1 MAPPACIESERLLL
15 RPFRS
20 DDAPQV
26 QRLAGAPEIAAA
38 VLGIP
43 HPYPDGVAEE
53 WIERQ
58 AADPAM
64 HHFAITLRDSGSLI
78 GAIGLDVE
86 DPHDRAE
93 LGYWIGVPY
102 WGNGYATEAAQMV
115 VGYAFDTLQLH
126 RVYAFHFANN
136 PASGAVLRKIGMT
149 HEGTRRG
156 HTRKGDAYLD
166 SEGYA
171 ILRSA

>member
-1 MAPPACIESERLLL
+1 MAPPARIESERPLL

-136 PASGAVLRKIGMT
+136 PASGPCCAR
-149 HEGTRRG
+149 
-156 HTRKGDAYLD
+156 
-166 SEGYA
+166 SE
-171 ILRSA
+171 